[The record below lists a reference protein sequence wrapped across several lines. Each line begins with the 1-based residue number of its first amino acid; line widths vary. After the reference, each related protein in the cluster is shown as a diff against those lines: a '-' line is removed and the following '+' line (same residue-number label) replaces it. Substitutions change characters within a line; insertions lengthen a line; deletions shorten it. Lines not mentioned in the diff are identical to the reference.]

1 MFENTRVSKKYGRF
15 EVPVTS
21 ISNSLWQAPSLRS
34 SKQHNMKPIT
44 LAHCVFLG
52 FQCSVVN
59 S

>member
-34 SKQHNMKPIT
+34 SKHEAHYSGT
-44 LAHCVFLG
+44 LCISRF
-52 FQCSVVN
+52 SM
-59 S
+59 